1 MKDKGSAYAVEQAKR
16 DGIFQARTKMT
27 GFLKRLRDGANACL
41 RWRRDRIDVLV
52 WMQECPYTD
61 AFIAQIRRSKPH
73 SLVIVTS
80 LYHGQFYA
88 YQPPGISLHRRPLL
102 HAVGQLGSRVGYLL
116 YPAILMLAVP
126 LNLAFFLWIGLRF
139 RVSSVLILDHQK
151 AALVGLLRRLGLF
164 RRLVYFAGDWYPG
177 STFRKGIWTRLGN
190 EVYFPIL
197 DWIACKLSDL
207 TINQTEFVA
216 KGRTRYWGKRI
227 VREEVG
233 FVPPLIV
240 KCKDPSARARGHKI
254 LFLGATRPDSGL
266 DLVLKALPR
275 VRERLGDISLKIVGP
290 AGPTIEELKRTAAE
304 GGLGAFFEYVGV
316 GDYAAFETIFADCY
330 CGVNLITDPNS
341 YSSRA
346 IPAKI
351 PDYLQSLLPVL
362 VTPYVGPMVE
372 TIREHE
378 LGLVVKP
385 EAEAVASALIDLHER
400 RSVFIRNIQTFIQTR
415 SSTNI
420 VELLCPELS
429 GN

>member
-1 MKDKGSAYAVEQAKR
+1 
-16 DGIFQARTKMT
+16 MT
-27 GFLKRLRDGANACL
+27 GLLKRLRGGARAFP
-41 RWRRDRIDVLV
+41 RWRRDRIDILL
-52 WMQECPYTD
+52 WMQECPFTD
-61 AFIAQIRRSKPH
+61 TFIAQIRTSKPH
-73 SLVIVTS
+73 SLIVVAS
-80 LYHGQFYA
+80 LHHGQFYA
-88 YQPPGISLHRRPLL
+88 YRPPDVVFRRRPLL
-102 HAVGQLGSRVGYLL
+102 NMLSILSPARMGTFAGYLL
-116 YPAILMLAVP
+116 YPAFLLLAGPVM
-126 LNLAFFLWIGLRF
+126 FLFYFWIGLRF
-139 RVSSVLILDHQK
+139 RVGSVFIIDHQQ

-177 STFRKGIWTRLGN
+177 STFRKRIWTRLGN
-190 EVYFPIL
+190 EVYFPVV

-227 VREEVG
+227 PREEVG
-233 FVPPLIV
+233 FVPPLIM
-240 KCKDPSARARGHKI
+240 KCNDPSARARGRKI

-275 VRERLGDISLKIVGP
+275 VRERLGDVSLKIVGP
-290 AGPTIEELKRTAAE
+290 AGPTVEELKKAAAE
-304 GGLGAFFEYVGV
+304 GGLGAFLEYVGV
-316 GDYAAFETIFADCY
+316 GDYAVFETIFADCY
-330 CGVNLITDPNS
+330 CGVNLISDPNS

-351 PDYLQSLLPVL
+351 LDYLQSLLPVL
-362 VTPYVGPMVE
+362 VTPYVGPMGE
-372 TIREHE
+372 TIRERE

-385 EAEAVASALIDLHER
+385 EAEAVASALIDLHEK